1 MENGDGQGEA
11 MDVSFS
17 FSLYKCFINLLLL
30 VLQDDFDLNMDF
42 SKTKKKKKKKKDIDE
57 LVAEEMDKKGDK
69 FDDSKCFLLFHL
81 IRLTILY
88 MILFK
93 FTCFNDGQW
102 NFESGKGFDK
112 VKVTV

>member
-11 MDVSFS
+11 MDVRFS
-17 FSLYKCFINLLLL
+17 FLVYKCFIYLLLL

-69 FDDSKCFLLFHL
+69 FDDSKYFPLFHL

-112 VKVTV
+112 VKVIV

>member
-1 MENGDGQGEA
+1 ML
-11 MDVSFS
+11 
-17 FSLYKCFINLLLL
+17 SLL
-30 VLQDDFDLNMDF
+30 LQDDFDLDMDF

-57 LVAEEMDKKGDK
+57 LVAEETDKKGEK
-69 FDDSKCFLLFHL
+69 SDDSKYFPFYFK

-88 MILFK
+88 TFIFE

-112 VKVTV
+112 VLVLV